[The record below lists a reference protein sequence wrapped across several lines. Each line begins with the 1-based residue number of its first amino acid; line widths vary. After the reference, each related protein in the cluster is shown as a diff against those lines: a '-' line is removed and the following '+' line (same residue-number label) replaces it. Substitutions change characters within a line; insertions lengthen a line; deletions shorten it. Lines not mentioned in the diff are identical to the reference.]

1 MSAAGR
7 IGLGVAA
14 GYLLGRTKKMRL
26 AITVGSM
33 LAGQRVAT
41 DRAGIMRQLGGVVE
55 NNPELSKLRDQI
67 TGRML
72 EAAKSAAI
80 ATATSRLEGV
90 TDSLRGLPAAQQD
103 SDDDEY
109 ADDEDQYEDDEY
121 DDAEEGDES
130 AEGDD
135 SAEGDEEDEAVD
147 EAPEGDDD
155 DEVDDQPDDQAED
168 GEDQEDQE
176 DEEDEEDAQPE
187 PPRRARRA

>member
-1 MSAAGR
+1 MTMSAAGR

-41 DRAGIMRQLGGVVE
+41 DRAGIIRQLGGVVD
-55 NNPELSKLRDQI
+55 NNPELAQLRDQI

-90 TDSLRGLPAAQQD
+90 TTSLRGLPAGGEED
-103 SDDDEY
+103 SDEYDE
-109 ADDEDQYEDDEY
+109 DEDQYEDE
-121 DDAEEGDES
+121 
-130 AEGDD
+130 
-135 SAEGDEEDEAVD
+135 
-147 EAPEGDDD
+147 
-155 DEVDDQPDDQAED
+155 AED
-168 GEDQEDQE
+168 QDDVES
-176 DEEDEEDAQPE
+176 
-187 PPRRARRA
+187 

>member
-41 DRAGIMRQLGGVVE
+41 DRAGIIRQLGGGVD
-55 NNPELSKLRDQI
+55 NNPELSKLREQI

-90 TDSLRGLPAAQQD
+90 TDSLRGLPAAEQ
-103 SDDDEY
+103 
-109 ADDEDQYEDDEY
+109 ATEDDEY
-121 DDAEEGDES
+121 DDD
-130 AEGDD
+130 
-135 SAEGDEEDEAVD
+135 VD
-147 EAPEGDDD
+147 EYED
-155 DEVDDQPDDQAED
+155 ED
-168 GEDQEDQE
+168 GEYEEADETDETDEADEADEADEVED
-176 DEEDEEDAQPE
+176 
-187 PPRRARRA
+187 

>member
-1 MSAAGR
+1 MMSAAGR

-14 GYLLGRTKKMRL
+14 GYLLGRTKKFRL

-72 EAAKSAAI
+72 DAAKSAAI

-90 TDSLRGLPAAQQD
+90 TDSLRGLPAAEQD
-103 SDDDEY
+103 GDEDQY
-109 ADDEDQYEDDEY
+109 EDGDEDQYEDDEY
-121 DDAEEGDES
+121 DE
-130 AEGDD
+130 
-135 SAEGDEEDEAVD
+135 
-147 EAPEGDDD
+147 
-155 DEVDDQPDDQAED
+155 AED
-168 GEDQEDQE
+168 A
-176 DEEDEEDAQPE
+176 DA
-187 PPRRARRA
+187 AD